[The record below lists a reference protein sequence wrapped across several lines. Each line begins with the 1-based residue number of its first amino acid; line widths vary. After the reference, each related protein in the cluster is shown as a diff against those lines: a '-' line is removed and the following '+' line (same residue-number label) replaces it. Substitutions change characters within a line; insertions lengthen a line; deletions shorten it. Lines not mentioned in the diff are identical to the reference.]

1 MTKFALIFLMVTQI
15 FLVATMAHDEY
26 SEAPLE
32 LKNQTQVH
40 PNSHKSDTIATSSG
54 KISSNEEG
62 KRESKEVKAEGP
74 DIRRMGKHHSSDM
87 AGGGVIIGGL
97 VTATFAVVF
106 CYLRVTRKKDD
117 GGVAH

>member
-1 MTKFALIFLMVTQI
+1 MSKFALIFLMLTQI
-15 FLVATMAHDEY
+15 FLVAMAHDEY

-40 PNSHKSDTIATSSG
+40 QSYHKSDTIATSSG

>member
-1 MTKFALIFLMVTQI
+1 MFTMTKVALIFLMLTQI
-15 FLVATMAHDEY
+15 FLVAMAHEVY

-40 PNSHKSDTIATSSG
+40 PSYHKNETIANSTG
-54 KISSNEEG
+54 RISSNEEG
-62 KRESKEVKAEGP
+62 KRESKAEGP

-117 GGVAH
+117 GGGGVH